1 MKQGNLKFE
10 LPTIEE
16 LFIPSC
22 TTETVRKIPIDKISE
37 FKNHPFKVKDDDE
50 MFIYL
55 KNEIEG
61 WVMKEI
67 DKIAFIIFKDLYEK
81 HLVK

>member
-1 MKQGNLKFE
+1 MKQENLKFE

-22 TTETVRKIPIDKISE
+22 TTETVRKLPIDKISE

-50 MFIYL
+50 
-55 KNEIEG
+55 K
-61 WVMKEI
+61 
-67 DKIAFIIFKDLYEK
+67 KIAFRLAVEISYLT
-81 HLVK
+81 

>member
-61 WVMKEI
+61 
-67 DKIAFIIFKDLYEK
+67 
-81 HLVK
+81 